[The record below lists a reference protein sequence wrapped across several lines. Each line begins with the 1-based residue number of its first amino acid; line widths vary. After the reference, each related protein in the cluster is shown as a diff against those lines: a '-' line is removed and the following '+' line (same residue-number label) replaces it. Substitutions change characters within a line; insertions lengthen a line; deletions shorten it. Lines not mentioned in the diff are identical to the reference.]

1 MTNLSFEY
9 SAFFLVHWALFCGHY
24 VVYLF
29 KIECN
34 MCVRFYWC
42 GRVLSILFL
51 LLLIFMTYLEYFFF
65 VVRSAV
71 VSYCALWF
79 PVFLS
84 LNFCVIFFFLY
95 EIVSGFVSR
104 LTKVYIIRLCIE
116 KLVLWTVLVIYVEI
130 FVLLLLFSFF
140 AFIYC
145 PSFSGHC
152 FSLCHCFTVRLLKS
166 LPNDL

>member
-1 MTNLSFEY
+1 MQ
-9 SAFFLVHWALFCGHY
+9 Y
-24 VVYLF
+24 V
-29 KIECN
+29 CP
-34 MCVRFYWC
+34 
-42 GRVLSILFL
+42 FL
-51 LLLIFMTYLEYFFF
+51 LVWSSLINFIFVIAHIYDVFRVFFF
-65 VVRSAV
+65 CVVRSAV

-145 PSFSGHC
+145 PSFSSHC
-152 FSLCHCFTVRLLKS
+152 FSLFHCFTVRLLKS